1 MYTLTI
7 RFVQN
12 RPCLPDGYPPK
23 RLGRKGLRVF
33 REGRRLP
40 FRLPIFSRRSPKH
53 LPLLRKF
60 LKFPKMYEDTIS
72 PYKEGDFLPCYHPL
86 KAFVLGEKDG
96 KRLLK
101 VTSYEVDHL
110 ERSREGF
117 ACMRSPSIGRP
128 GDVTEFI
135 EIPCGKCSG
144 CRIQRSREWANR
156 CMLELEYHKSSYFVT
171 LTYDDAHVPIHY
183 YSDPATGEALP
194 SMSLVKRDFQLFMKR
209 LRKKFGEGIRFF
221 ASGEYG
227 SLTFRPHYHAII
239 FGLELD
245 DLVPYKR
252 SAQGFQYF
260 NSASLQE
267 VWPNGFAVVA
277 PVTWETC
284 AYTARYVMKKLTG
297 PEAEFYENFNIVPEF
312 SLMSRKPGIAR
323 QYYEDHPDLYDH
335 EFINISTEKGGRK
348 FRPPKYYDKLFDV
361 DCPEES
367 ARLKAVRQKMAAEA
381 QKAKLQKTTLSYLDQ
396 LAVEERNQLARIKS
410 LKRSCI

>member
-1 MYTLTI
+1 
-7 RFVQN
+7 
-12 RPCLPDGYPPK
+12 
-23 RLGRKGLRVF
+23 
-33 REGRRLP
+33 
-40 FRLPIFSRRSPKH
+40 
-53 LPLLRKF
+53 
-60 LKFPKMYEDTIS
+60 MYEDTIS

-110 ERSREGF
+110 ERCGEGF
-117 ACMRSPSIGRP
+117 ACCTHPAYGRP

-144 CRIQRSREWANR
+144 CRLQRSREWANR

-171 LTYDDAHVPIHY
+171 LTYDDGHVPIHY
-183 YSDPATGEALP
+183 YSDPETGEALP

-227 SLTFRPHYHAII
+227 SQTFRPHYHAII
-239 FGLELD
+239 FGLVLD

-312 SLMSRKPGIAR
+312 SLMSRKPGIAW
-323 QYYEDHPDLYDH
+323 QYYEDHPDLYEH

-348 FRPPKYYDKLFDV
+348 FRPPKYYDKLFDL

>member
-1 MYTLTI
+1 MY
-7 RFVQN
+7 
-12 RPCLPDGYPPK
+12 G
-23 RLGRKGLRVF
+23 G
-33 REGRRLP
+33 
-40 FRLPIFSRRSPKH
+40 
-53 LPLLRKF
+53 
-60 LKFPKMYEDTIS
+60 TIS

-110 ERSREGF
+110 ERAGEGF

-156 CMLELEYHKSSYFVT
+156 CMLELEYHMSSYFVT

>member
-1 MYTLTI
+1 MY
-7 RFVQN
+7 
-12 RPCLPDGYPPK
+12 G
-23 RLGRKGLRVF
+23 G
-33 REGRRLP
+33 
-40 FRLPIFSRRSPKH
+40 
-53 LPLLRKF
+53 
-60 LKFPKMYEDTIS
+60 TIS

-110 ERSREGF
+110 ERSGEGF
-117 ACMRSPSIGRP
+117 ACMRSPPIGRP

-171 LTYDDAHVPIHY
+171 LTYDEAHVPIHY

-221 ASGEYG
+221 AAGEYG
-227 SLTFRPHYHAII
+227 SQTFRPHYHAII
-239 FGLELD
+239 FGLELH

-323 QYYEDHPDLYDH
+323 QYYEDHPDLYEH

-410 LKRSCI
+410 LKRSSI

>member
-1 MYTLTI
+1 MHLTGGLP
-7 RFVQN
+7 QN
-12 RPCLPDGYPPK
+12 RPCLPDVYPPK
-23 RLGRKGLRVF
+23 RLGCKGLRVF

-40 FRLPIFSRRSPKH
+40 FRLPNFSRRSPKR
-53 LPLLRKF
+53 LLFLRKF
-60 LKFPKMYEDTIS
+60 LKFPKIYGGTIS

-110 ERSREGF
+110 ERSGDGF
-117 ACMRSPSIGRP
+117 AYMRSPPTGRF
-128 GDVTEFI
+128 GDITEFV

-144 CRIQRSREWANR
+144 CRLQRSREWANR

-171 LTYDDAHVPIHY
+171 LTYDECHVPIHY

-209 LRKKFGEGIRFF
+209 LRKKFGAGIRFF

-227 SLTFRPHYHAII
+227 SETFRPHYHAII
-239 FGLELD
+239 FGLELH

-267 VWPNGFAVVA
+267 VWPYGFAVVA

-323 QYYEDHPDLYDH
+323 QYYEDHPDLYEH
-335 EFINISTEKGGRK
+335 EFINISTENGGRK
-348 FRPPKYYDKLFDV
+348 FRPPKYYDKLFDL

-367 ARLKAVRQKMAAEA
+367 AKLKAVRQKMAAEA

-410 LKRSCI
+410 LKRSSI

>member
-1 MYTLTI
+1 M
-7 RFVQN
+7 
-12 RPCLPDGYPPK
+12 
-23 RLGRKGLRVF
+23 
-33 REGRRLP
+33 
-40 FRLPIFSRRSPKH
+40 
-53 LPLLRKF
+53 
-60 LKFPKMYEDTIS
+60 
-72 PYKEGDFLPCYHPL
+72 PCYHPL

-110 ERSREGF
+110 ERAGEGF
-117 ACMRSPSIGRP
+117 ACMRSPPIGRP
-128 GDVTEFI
+128 GDVTEFV

-144 CRIQRSREWANR
+144 CRLQRSREWANR

-183 YSDPATGEALP
+183 YSDPETGEALP

-221 ASGEYG
+221 AAGEYG
-227 SLTFRPHYHAII
+227 SQTFRPHYHAII
-239 FGLELD
+239 FGLELY

-323 QYYEDHPDLYDH
+323 QYYDDHPDLYEH

-367 ARLKAVRQKMAAEA
+367 AKLKAVRQKMAAEA

-396 LAVEERNQLARIKS
+396 LAVEEWNQLARIKS

>member
-1 MYTLTI
+1 MLYLLLFLI
-7 RFVQN
+7 SY
-12 RPCLPDGYPPK
+12 DG
-23 RLGRKGLRVF
+23 
-33 REGRRLP
+33 
-40 FRLPIFSRRSPKH
+40 
-53 LPLLRKF
+53 
-60 LKFPKMYEDTIS
+60 DTIS

-110 ERSREGF
+110 ERSGEGF
-117 ACMRSPSIGRP
+117 ACCTHPAYGRP

-144 CRIQRSREWANR
+144 CRLQRSREWANR

-171 LTYDDAHVPIHY
+171 LTYDDCHVPIHY
-183 YSDPATGEALP
+183 YSDPETGEALP

-209 LRKKFGEGIRFF
+209 LRKKFGVGIRFF

-227 SLTFRPHYHAII
+227 SESFRPHYHAII

-245 DLVPYKR
+245 DLVFYKR

-323 QYYEDHPDLYDH
+323 QYYEDHPDLYEH

-348 FRPPKYYDKLFDV
+348 FRPPKYYDKLFDL

-367 ARLKAVRQKMAAEA
+367 AKLKAVRQKMAAAA

-410 LKRSCI
+410 LKRSSI

>member
-1 MYTLTI
+1 MLYLLLFLI
-7 RFVQN
+7 S
-12 RPCLPDGYPPK
+12 CDG
-23 RLGRKGLRVF
+23 
-33 REGRRLP
+33 
-40 FRLPIFSRRSPKH
+40 
-53 LPLLRKF
+53 
-60 LKFPKMYEDTIS
+60 DTIS

-110 ERSREGF
+110 ERSGDGF
-117 ACMRSPSIGRP
+117 ACCIHPAYGRP

-144 CRIQRSREWANR
+144 CRLQRSREWANR

-171 LTYDDAHVPIHY
+171 LTYDDAYVPIHY
-183 YSDPATGEALP
+183 YSDPETGEALP

-227 SLTFRPHYHAII
+227 SQTFRPHYHAII
-239 FGLELD
+239 FGLQLD

-252 SAQGFQYF
+252 SVQGFQYF

-323 QYYEDHPDLYDH
+323 QYYEDHPDLYEH

-348 FRPPKYYDKLFDV
+348 FRPPKYYDKLFDL

-410 LKRSCI
+410 LKRSSI

>member
-1 MYTLTI
+1 LHLTGSLP
-7 RFVQN
+7 QN
-12 RPCLPDGYPPK
+12 RPCLPNVYPPK

-33 REGRRLP
+33 QEGRRLP
-40 FRLPIFSRRSPKH
+40 FRLPNFSRRFLKC

-60 LKFPKMYEDTIS
+60 LKFPKIYGGTIS

-117 ACMRSPSIGRP
+117 ACMRSPPIGRP
-128 GDVTEFI
+128 GDVTGFI

-144 CRIQRSREWANR
+144 CRLQRSREWANR

-171 LTYDDAHVPIHY
+171 LTYDDSHVPIHY
-183 YSDPATGEALP
+183 YADPETGEALP

-239 FGLELD
+239 FGLELH

-323 QYYEDHPDLYDH
+323 QYYEDHPDLYEH

-367 ARLKAVRQKMAAEA
+367 AKLKAVRQKMAAEA

-410 LKRSCI
+410 LKRSLI

>member
-1 MYTLTI
+1 MY
-7 RFVQN
+7 
-12 RPCLPDGYPPK
+12 G
-23 RLGRKGLRVF
+23 G
-33 REGRRLP
+33 
-40 FRLPIFSRRSPKH
+40 
-53 LPLLRKF
+53 
-60 LKFPKMYEDTIS
+60 TIS

-101 VTSYEVDHL
+101 VTCYEVDHL
-110 ERSREGF
+110 ERSGEGF
-117 ACMRSPSIGRP
+117 ACCTHPAYGRP

-144 CRIQRSREWANR
+144 CRLQRSREWANR

-171 LTYDDAHVPIHY
+171 LTYDDFHVPIHY
-183 YSDPATGEALP
+183 YADPETGEALP

-227 SLTFRPHYHAII
+227 SQTFRPHYHAII

-297 PEAEFYENFNIVPEF
+297 PEAAFYENFNIVPEF

-323 QYYEDHPDLYDH
+323 QYYEDHPDLYEH

-348 FRPPKYYDKLFDV
+348 FRPPKYYDKLFDL

-367 ARLKAVRQKMAAEA
+367 AKLKAVRQKMAAEA

>member
-1 MYTLTI
+1 M
-7 RFVQN
+7 
-12 RPCLPDGYPPK
+12 
-23 RLGRKGLRVF
+23 
-33 REGRRLP
+33 
-40 FRLPIFSRRSPKH
+40 
-53 LPLLRKF
+53 
-60 LKFPKMYEDTIS
+60 
-72 PYKEGDFLPCYHPL
+72 PCYHPL

-101 VTSYEVDHL
+101 VTCYEVDHL
-110 ERSREGF
+110 ERSGEGF
-117 ACMRSPSIGRP
+117 SCCTHPAYGRP

-144 CRIQRSREWANR
+144 CRLQRSREWANR

-183 YSDPATGEALP
+183 YSDPETGEALP
-194 SMSLVKRDFQLFMKR
+194 SMSLVKRDYQLFMKR

-221 ASGEYG
+221 AAGEYG
-227 SLTFRPHYHAII
+227 SQTFRPHYHAIL
-239 FGLELD
+239 FGLELN

-252 SAQGFQYF
+252 SAQNFQYY
-260 NSASLQE
+260 NSPSLQE

-323 QYYEDHPDLYDH
+323 QYYEDHPDLYEH

-367 ARLKAVRQKMAAEA
+367 AKLKAVRQKMAAEA
-381 QKAKLQKTTLSYLDQ
+381 QKAKLQKTTLPYLDQ
-396 LAVEERNQLARIKS
+396 LAVEERANLARIKS

>member
-1 MYTLTI
+1 MIVFMPRVFVAMIL
-7 RFVQN
+7 RFV
-12 RPCLPDGYPPK
+12 L
-23 RLGRKGLRVF
+23 
-33 REGRRLP
+33 
-40 FRLPIFSRRSPKH
+40 
-53 LPLLRKF
+53 F
-60 LKFPKMYEDTIS
+60 LYVNV
-72 PYKEGDFLPCYHPL
+72 GDCMPCYHPL

-101 VTSYEVDHL
+101 VTSYDVDHL
-110 ERSREGF
+110 ERSGEGF
-117 ACMRSPSIGRP
+117 ACCTHPAYGRP

-144 CRIQRSREWANR
+144 CRLQRSREWANR

-171 LTYDDAHVPIHY
+171 LTYDEAHVPIHY
-183 YSDPATGEALP
+183 YSDPETGEALP

-227 SLTFRPHYHAII
+227 SQTFRPHYHAII

-297 PEAEFYENFNIVPEF
+297 SEAEFYENFNIVPEF

-323 QYYEDHPDLYDH
+323 QYYEDHPDLYEH

-348 FRPPKYYDKLFDV
+348 FRPPKYYDKLFDL

-367 ARLKAVRQKMAAEA
+367 AKLKAVRQKMAAEA
-381 QKAKLQKTTLSYLDQ
+381 QKAKLQKTTLSYLEQ